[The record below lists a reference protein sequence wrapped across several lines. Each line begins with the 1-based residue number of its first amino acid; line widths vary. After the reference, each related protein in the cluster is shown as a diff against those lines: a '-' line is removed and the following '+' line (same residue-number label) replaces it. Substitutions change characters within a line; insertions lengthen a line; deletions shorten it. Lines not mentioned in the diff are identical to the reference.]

1 MASVIRNARRQRR
14 ALDLDIRIG
23 INIRARRMMLGL
35 NSTAACGGAID
46 LEDGSANPPSM
57 ECEH

>member
-1 MASVIRNARRQRR
+1 MPDDSVV

-35 NSTAACGGAID
+35 TQQQLAAAPSIWRTAAPTR
-46 LEDGSANPPSM
+46 LLWSANIDD
-57 ECEH
+57 